1 MIFLQQKF
9 VLWGATCSFV
19 DLIELGNFMMSV
31 YEILLTSQILFK
43 ANIYNINNIR
53 TSSSFTTRKSEFN
66 HFS

>member
-53 TSSSFTTRKSEFN
+53 T
-66 HFS
+66 